1 MAARIA
7 EVSASIDMRAVDLLC
22 ERIHDAARV
31 SIYGLL
37 KAGGVAFNLQSDL
50 LMLGKRTSTSTS
62 YAEQMR

>member
-1 MAARIA
+1 
-7 EVSASIDMRAVDLLC
+7 MRAVDLLC

-37 KAGGVAFNLQSDL
+37 KAGGVAFNLQSAL